1 MGTEAT
7 RLPVCVCVCV
17 QVSPLFP
24 LPTPP
29 PLHPNGKSDEA
40 VPAPSR
46 INGYPGRYEGKVK
59 KIWKE
64 SSTSWF
70 RARVPQGGT
79 LNPAVSS
86 QGSDFGAGR
95 AAGTAGTQRGRGPVA
110 PSPQMPIAQGK
121 RGSVSPKGRLC
132 GGSARCHNTSSSGAV
147 PGVFSLSGVGEGV
160 PVSLPHFPS
169 RGCETS
175 RGAVASST
183 QRGSAKPRVGPSGG
197 PCITPETPK
206 PPVAGVLGPTTLGAR
221 GGQGAGAGWG
231 SPAAPTPGDPTPR
244 ARCPL
249 GWGGGGSRSS
259 CRAFL

>member
-1 MGTEAT
+1 M
-7 RLPVCVCVCV
+7 V
-17 QVSPLFP
+17 QGPCAAGRHP
-24 LPTPP
+24 EPT
-29 PLHPNGKSDEA
+29 A
-40 VPAPSR
+40 
-46 INGYPGRYEGKVK
+46 
-59 KIWKE
+59 
-64 SSTSWF
+64 
-70 RARVPQGGT
+70 
-79 LNPAVSS
+79 SS

-95 AAGTAGTQRGRGPVA
+95 AAGTAGTQRGQGPVA

-132 GGSARCHNTSSSGAV
+132 GGSARCHNTPSSGAV

-244 ARCPL
+244 ARCPS

-259 CRAFL
+259 CRGFL